1 MADESAS
8 GPSRPPASPMV
19 VAERLK
25 ERVYATLTVMAVTLG
40 PAQAEHRSG
49 ASAAVAVAASALS
62 LIAMPAGY
70 AVAAPAA
77 EFLGMR
83 TTLLTA
89 AALIGTPCLLLNL
102 LPGVRSVRTF
112 PDGTIGIAGEGRG
125 RPGSS
130 ADHAPISS

>member
-25 ERVYATLTVMAVTLG
+25 ERVYATVTVMAVTLG
-40 PAQAEHRSG
+40 LAQAEHRSG
-49 ASAAVAVAASALS
+49 ASAAV
-62 LIAMPAGY
+62 

-125 RPGSS
+125 RPGRS